1 MARVSLILPLATDGS
16 VTAERIEA
24 YCRSLRDAGHAVE
37 DVQVVVDPR
46 STTSPPPGA
55 SWALVRSEVPGL
67 AGAAVA
73 GLRGGRGDLL
83 AIVDPARGYSPGD
96 LVRLIEPLAAHEA
109 ELGLAS
115 RRAYESRG
123 GLGGPRAWAAA
134 FARRVI
140 GATDPFSGLVAL
152 NRSTAREAEFAPVG
166 SWFALELLVRTRG
179 RRVEVTVPRDTAE
192 GRGSIRFDDLRHV
205 KKLADHR
212 FGNVSRLFQFCLVGA
227 SGMVVDLSFYALFQ
241 WLFAATA
248 LTVMT
253 APLVGGSLALAAAR
267 AVAILIALSW
277 NFSLNRRLTFSYARH
292 GSIFRQYVA
301 YALSNTLGIAVSFT
315 LGLVLPGWLPFFH
328 RHKLAAAAVG
338 IVAAT
343 GISFSM
349 SRWFVFSR
357 QQAKPAKRLERASR
371 RAASVPSA

>member
-16 VTAERIEA
+16 VRADRIEA
-24 YCRSLRDAGHAVE
+24 YRRGLEDAGHAVE

-46 STTSPPPGA
+46 STTAPPPGPG
-55 SWALVRSEVPGL
+55 WALVKSEVPGL
-67 AGAAVA
+67 AGAAVE
-73 GLRGGRGDLL
+73 GLRGGRGDVL
-83 AIVDPARGYSPGD
+83 AIVDPARGYSPDD
-96 LVRLIEPLAAHEA
+96 LVRLIEPLAAYQA

-115 RRAYESRG
+115 RRASTARSG
-123 GLGGPRAWAAA
+123 FGGPRIWAAA
-134 FARRVI
+134 VARRLL
-140 GATDPFSGLVAL
+140 GATDPFSGLIAL
-152 NRSTAREAEFAPVG
+152 TRCAAREAEFAPVG
-166 SWFALELLVRTRG
+166 SWFALELLARTRG
-179 RRVEVTVPRDTAE
+179 RRTEVAVAGATSE
-192 GRGSIRFDDLRHV
+192 GRGSIRLDDLRHI

-212 FGNVSRLFQFCLVGA
+212 FGNISRLFQFCLVGA

-248 LTVMT
+248 LAAMT
-253 APLVGGSLALAAAR
+253 APLVGGSVALAAAR
-267 AVAILIALSW
+267 AVAIFIALTW

-315 LGLVLPGWLPFFH
+315 LGLVLPGTLPFFH

-357 QQAKPAKRLERASR
+357 QPVKQAKRLSR
-371 RAASVPSA
+371 RTASVTSA